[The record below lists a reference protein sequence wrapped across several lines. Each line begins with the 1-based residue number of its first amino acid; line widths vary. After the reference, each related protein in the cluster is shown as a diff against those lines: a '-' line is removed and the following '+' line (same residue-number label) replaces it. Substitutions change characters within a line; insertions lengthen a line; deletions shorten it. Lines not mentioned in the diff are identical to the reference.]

1 MRIFVEGPWWA
12 GRWSDITVAT
22 LQELGHET
30 DCIYHNRRTAA
41 DRLRL
46 AAGRIARMT
55 GRQAADW
62 PALARQRLAARL
74 VDFRPDLLVSIQGRL
89 DPDTAQALRRQ
100 LPKLRIVFW
109 WGDILTPAG
118 RRRIEEAA
126 AYAYRIQVS
135 YRGIHEELAPQLG
148 GQLVYFPFAAAPRFH
163 TAGSLTAADRRR
175 LAAEGAFVGTCY
187 PERCELIRYLNAHLT
202 QPVRVWGRGWRRC
215 HGVHGQ
221 GALSLADCMKVYAGA
236 AVTLNLHHSDTN
248 NGFNMKFY
256 EIHAAGGYQVCDWQ
270 PAREDSTLGRLVPAC
285 RSPAEFLDQVRHALE
300 NPRERAALAAR
311 ASAEVLAHET
321 YELRFRDLLGQLA

>member
-1 MRIFVEGPWWA
+1 VRIFVEGPWWA
-12 GRWSDITVAT
+12 GRWTDITVAT
-22 LQELGHET
+22 LQQLGHET
-30 DCIYHNRRTAA
+30 ACFYHNRRTTA

-46 AAGRIARMT
+46 AAGRLARVA
-55 GRQAADW
+55 GRRAMDW

-89 DPDTAQALRRQ
+89 NPDTAQALRRQ

-126 AYAYRIQVS
+126 AYADRILVS

-148 GQLVYFPFAAAPRFH
+148 GLLVYFPFAAAPRFH
-163 TAGSLTAADRRR
+163 TAGRLTAADRRR
-175 LAAEGAFVGTCY
+175 LAAEVAFVGTCY
-187 PERCELIRYLNAHLT
+187 PERCELIRYLNAHLP

-215 HGVHGQ
+215 RGVHGR

-236 AVTLNLHHSDTN
+236 AVILNLHHRDTD

-256 EIHAAGGYQVCDWQ
+256 EIPAAGGYQVCDWQ
-270 PAREDSTLGRLVPAC
+270 PAREDSALGRLIPAC
-285 RSPAEFLDQVRHALE
+285 HSPAEFLDQVRHALDH
-300 NPRERAALAAR
+300 PQERAALAAR

-321 YELRFRDLLGQLA
+321 YEIRFEKLLGQLA